1 MNPADL
7 LTAARNSIVGFG
19 TGRPLQATLRRA
31 VSTIYYAAFTCLAN
45 TCADKV
51 VGQYRRLDNS
61 GKRAW
66 VQVYR
71 AVEHG
76 KVKNRCK
83 NNGFMGQFP
92 PAIRDFAALFVDL
105 QYDRTI
111 AAYVPYE
118 NFFKSEVEILAD
130 TAEQIIQRFIG
141 LPSGVLRAFAVYVL
155 FDSRK
160 N

>member
-1 MNPADL
+1 
-7 LTAARNSIVGFG
+7 
-19 TGRPLQATLRRA
+19 
-31 VSTIYYAAFTCLAN
+31 
-45 TCADKV
+45 
-51 VGQYRRLDNS
+51 
-61 GKRAW
+61 
-66 VQVYR
+66 
-71 AVEHG
+71 
-76 KVKNRCK
+76 
-83 NNGFMGQFP
+83 MGQFP

-111 AAYVPYE
+111 ADYVPYE

>member
-1 MNPADL
+1 MGLGA
-7 LTAARNSIVGFG
+7 
-19 TGRPLQATLRRA
+19 GRPLQATLRRA

-45 TCADKV
+45 ICADKV
-51 VGQYRRLDNS
+51 VGQYRSLDDS
-61 GKRAW
+61 GRQAW

-71 AVEHG
+71 AVDHA
-76 KVKNRCK
+76 KAKNRCK
-83 NNGFMGQFP
+83 NHQFIAQFP

-111 AAYVPYE
+111 ADYVPYE
-118 NFFKSEVEILAD
+118 NFFKSEVEIIAD
-130 TAEQIIQRFIG
+130 TAEEIIHRFTG

-155 FDSRK
+155 FDARK

>member
-7 LTAARNSIVGFG
+7 LTAARNSIVGLG
-19 TGRPLQATLRRA
+19 AGRPLQATLRRA

-45 TCADKV
+45 VCADNV
-51 VGQYRRLDNS
+51 VGRYRSLDDS

-71 AVEHG
+71 AVDHA
-76 KVKNRCK
+76 KAKNRCK
-83 NNGFMGQFP
+83 NSQFIGQFP
-92 PAIRDFAALFVDL
+92 PAIHDFAAMFVDL

-111 AAYVPYE
+111 ADYVPYE

-130 TAEQIIQRFIG
+130 TAEEMIHRITG

>member
-1 MNPADL
+1 M
-7 LTAARNSIVGFG
+7 
-19 TGRPLQATLRRA
+19 QATLRRA

-45 TCADKV
+45 VCADKL
-51 VGQYRRLDNS
+51 VGQYHRLDDV

-71 AVEHG
+71 SVDHG
-76 KVKNRCK
+76 KAKSRCK
-83 NNGFMGQFP
+83 SNLAMAQFP
-92 PAIRDFAALFVDL
+92 PEVCDFGALFVDL

-111 AAYVPYE
+111 ADYVPYE
-118 NFFKSEVEILAD
+118 SFFKSEVEIMAD
-130 TAEQIIQRFIG
+130 TTEEIMCRFIG
-141 LPSGVLRAFAVYVL
+141 VPSGVLRAFAVHIL